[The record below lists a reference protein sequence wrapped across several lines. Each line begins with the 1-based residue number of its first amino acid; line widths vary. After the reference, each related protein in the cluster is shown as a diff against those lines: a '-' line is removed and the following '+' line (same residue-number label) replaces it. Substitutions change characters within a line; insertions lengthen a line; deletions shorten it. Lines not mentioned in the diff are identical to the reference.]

1 MNDGSTPEI
10 AHFLRAYP
18 PFDELDAAA
27 VARVAA
33 AAELESFDV
42 GAVIFSQGE
51 DAMRYLR
58 VVRSGKVEITAG
70 GRVIDLLAEG
80 DVFGHASMLSGLPTG
95 FQARAVTQDTTCYR
109 IPVEIAERLLAAPE
123 GLRYV
128 ARTLLAEPTDL
139 HVLARE
145 ATRNLADD
153 PVGGLVRGEPVVC
166 APETSIREAAQRM
179 SAGTATCVVVSLRDG
194 GYGIVTDRDLRLK
207 VIAAGLSSDKPVGE
221 VMSAPAFTSVAD
233 RPAGAVLLEMFDR
246 GLRHCPVLS
255 PTGRVLGVVEDMD
268 LVAVRTRSSFY
279 LRQRITAAASV
290 AELQTVARELRP
302 MVVSLHDAQAG
313 AANVMAVYAVCV
325 DALTRRLLELEQ
337 ERLASSG
344 AAPLP
349 KFAWLAMGSQARREA
364 LPSSDV
370 DSAIVWFPDDGEGGG
385 AGRGAA
391 GGGGAGGGDAAG
403 GGSGAGDG
411 GADGGDAGGGGAGGG
426 GAGGGDAGGR
436 RAAGGGGGA
445 GGGGAGGLGDAGRDA
460 VQARLLALGRAVMDG
475 LAGCGLPSDTNG
487 VSAAVPAFVRPVDS
501 WQRVAR
507 SWLEDPGQ
515 EKALVLTSTLL
526 DSRPVW
532 GMHTG
537 SPVADTFRLA
547 PDHPL
552 LLRRLAQL
560 AVAQRPSTSFL
571 RGLVVEQS
579 GEHEGRVDLKEGA
592 GKPIL
597 ALARWGAIAAGVTIA
612 STPERLHAAAAAGTL
627 PDGEA
632 ETLRDAF
639 VLINNLRLEHQV
651 AQLRAGLEPDDY
663 VSPDEL
669 SDLMRTQLREAL
681 RAISSIQKRVAS
693 TVGARISRVRP

>member
-1 MNDGSTPEI
+1 MTEASTPDI
-10 AHFLRAYP
+10 AQFLRSYP

-33 AAELESFDV
+33 AAELESFDA
-42 GAVIFSQGE
+42 GTVIFRQGDE
-51 DAMRYLR
+51 PVRYLR
-58 VVRSGKVEITAG
+58 VVRSGEVEITADD
-70 GRVIDLLAEG
+70 RVLRLLGEG
-80 DVFGHASMLSGLPTG
+80 EVFGQASMLSGQPTS
-95 FQARAVTQDTTCYR
+95 FEARAVTQDTTCYR

-128 ARTLLAEPTDL
+128 ARTLLAEPTDM

-153 PVGGLVRGEPVVC
+153 PVGGLVRGDPVVC
-166 APETSIREAAQRM
+166 PPQTSIREAAQRM
-179 SAGTATCVVVSLRDG
+179 SASTATCVVVSLPDG
-194 GYGIVTDRDLRLK
+194 GYGIVTDRDLRVK
-207 VIAAGLSSDKPVGE
+207 VVAAGLSSDAPVAD
-221 VMSAPAFTSVAD
+221 VMSAPAFTTVAD

-255 PTGRVLGVVEDMD
+255 PTGDVLGVVEDMD
-268 LVAVRTRSSFY
+268 LVAVRARSSFY
-279 LRQRITAAASV
+279 LRQRIAVAASV
-290 AELQTVARELRP
+290 AELQAVARELRP

-337 ERLASSG
+337 ERLQASG
-344 AAPLP
+344 AEPLP

-364 LPSSDV
+364 MPSSDV
-370 DSAIVWFPDDGEGGG
+370 DSAIVWFPAEG
-385 AGRGAA
+385 
-391 GGGGAGGGDAAG
+391 
-403 GGSGAGDG
+403 
-411 GADGGDAGGGGAGGG
+411 DGGDAGA
-426 GAGGGDAGGR
+426 
-436 RAAGGGGGA
+436 
-445 GGGGAGGLGDAGRDA
+445 DA
-460 VQARLLALGRAVMDG
+460 VKARLLALGRTVMDG
-475 LAGCGLPSDTNG
+475 LAGCGLPADTNG
-487 VSAAVPAFVRPVDS
+487 VSAAVPAFVRPVQS

-507 SWLEDPGQ
+507 SWLEDPSQ

-532 GMHTG
+532 GVHTG
-537 SPVADTFRLA
+537 TPVADTFRLA

-552 LLRRLAQL
+552 LLRQLARL

-571 RGLVVEQS
+571 RGLVVE
-579 GEHEGRVDLKEGA
+579 HEGAHAGQLDLKEGA
-592 GKPIL
+592 IKPIL

-612 STPERLHAAAAAGTL
+612 STSERLHAAGAAGTL

-639 VLINNLRLEHQV
+639 LLINNLRLDHQV
-651 AQLRAGLEPDDY
+651 GQLRAGLEPDDF

-681 RAISSIQKRVAS
+681 RAISSIQRRVAS
-693 TVGARISRVRP
+693 EAGARISRVRA

>member
-1 MNDGSTPEI
+1 MSEASTPEI

-33 AAELESFDV
+33 AAELESFDA
-42 GAVIFSQGE
+42 GAVIFSEGE
-51 DAMRYLR
+51 EPVRFLR
-58 VVRSGKVEITAG
+58 VVRSGEVEVTAD
-70 GRVIDLLAEG
+70 GRVLRLLGEG
-80 DVFGHASMLSGLPTG
+80 EVFGQASMLSGQPTG
-95 FQARAVTQDTTCYR
+95 FEARAVAQDTTCYR

-153 PVGGLVRGEPVVC
+153 PVGGLLRGDPVVC
-166 APETSIREAAQRM
+166 PPETPIREAALRM
-179 SAGTATCVVVSLRDG
+179 SESTATCVVVELGAR
-194 GYGIVTDRDLRLK
+194 GYGIVTDRDLRVK
-207 VIAAGLSSDKPVGE
+207 VVAAGLSSDAPVGE
-221 VMSAPAFTSVAD
+221 VMSAPAFTTVAD

-279 LRQRITAAASV
+279 LRQRISAAASI

-302 MVVSLHDAQAG
+302 MVVSLHDSQAG
-313 AANVMAVYAVCV
+313 AANVIAVYAVCV

-337 ERLASSG
+337 ERLSSSG
-344 AAPLP
+344 VEPLP
-349 KFAWLAMGSQARREA
+349 QFAWLAMGSQARREA
-364 LPSSDV
+364 MPASDV
-370 DSAIVWFPDDGEGGG
+370 DSAIVWFPQDG
-385 AGRGAA
+385 
-391 GGGGAGGGDAAG
+391 
-403 GGSGAGDG
+403 
-411 GADGGDAGGGGAGGG
+411 DGGDAGG
-426 GAGGGDAGGR
+426 
-436 RAAGGGGGA
+436 
-445 GGGGAGGLGDAGRDA
+445 DA
-460 VQARLLALGRAVMDG
+460 VKARLLALGRAVMDG

-487 VSAAVPAFVRPVDS
+487 VSAAVPAFVRPVQS

-532 GMHTG
+532 GVHTG
-537 SPVADTFRLA
+537 TPVADTFRLA
-547 PDHPL
+547 PDHPV
-552 LLRRLAQL
+552 LLRQLARL

-571 RGLVVEQS
+571 RGLVVEQD
-579 GEHEGRVDLKEGA
+579 GVHAGRVDLKEG
-592 GKPIL
+592 GTKPIL

-612 STPERLHAAAAAGTL
+612 STPERLAAAGAAGTL

-639 VLINNLRLEHQV
+639 ALINNLRLEHQV

-663 VSPDEL
+663 VAPDEL

-693 TVGARISRVRP
+693 EAGERISRARA